1 MLSPGPSHAALSSAA
16 PAFWA
21 SEADT
26 HFGAEYGYFHAANRN
41 AEAYLP
47 DLLLVFVHGINSDPM
62 GCWGDLPPRVLQDTE
77 FDIDILN
84 FRFPAG
90 FLRKTLCAPSSC
102 CPPLRSWCASLRK
115 ASITSGGMQSGH
127 N

>member
-26 HFGAEYGYFHAANRN
+26 PFGAEYGYLHAADRDGV
-41 AEAYLP
+41 AYLP

-62 GCWGDLPPRVLQDTE
+62 GCWGDLPQRVA
-77 FDIDILN
+77 
-84 FRFPAG
+84 RVA
-90 FLRKTLCAPSSC
+90 LRRRSSC
-102 CPPLRSWCASLRK
+102 RTCRADCGAPGRYRAARSEHICQSARKIDPRSASKIDPP
-115 ASITSGGMQSGH
+115 SGLHDG
-127 N
+127 